1 MHPPSWTPIRPL
13 RFSGLQAQHADAE
26 NAPRPATSR
35 RIRAARASAEPW
47 NGSERRKGRHRGSL
61 IRILD
66 EPMPTVAV
74 VCGSRSDL
82 STLKGCFDV
91 LDSYG
96 IAWEASVISAHRQPD
111 ALHAYVAEAEAAGV
125 RLFIGAA
132 GLAAHLPGVLA
143 SLTAKPVI
151 GIPLDGGALGG
162 ADALYAVVQMP
173 PGVPVAT
180 VAIGSAGAK
189 NAGHLAARILA
200 LADEVVAANVAAFRE
215 DQASRAELRI
225 DPRA

>member
-1 MHPPSWTPIRPL
+1 M
-13 RFSGLQAQHADAE
+13 
-26 NAPRPATSR
+26 PA
-35 RIRAARASAEPW
+35 
-47 NGSERRKGRHRGSL
+47 
-61 IRILD
+61 
-66 EPMPTVAV
+66 VAV

-91 LDSYG
+91 LDGYAIG
-96 IAWEASVISAHRQPD
+96 WEASVISAHRQPES
-111 ALHAYVAEAEAAGV
+111 LRSYVAEAEDRGV
-125 RLFIGAA
+125 QVFIGAA

-143 SLTAKPVI
+143 SMTAKPVI

-162 ADALYAVVQMP
+162 ADALYSIVQMP
-173 PGVPVAT
+173 PGVPVAS

-200 LADEVVAANVAAFRE
+200 LADADLAERINAFRGE
-215 DQASRAELRI
+215 QAAGAEIGI